1 LRETCECDCGLI
13 QRGRVLLECALQ
25 EFRGRDPIGF
35 FEHGTILHKR
45 LAETHEVIS
54 SAYGGGRYRSG
65 ETIRLGGQSV
75 QHQDLTALSFADA
88 SFAGVMHNDVLEHI
102 ADYRRA
108 LAECHRVLR
117 PGGSLVFTCPVFLY
131 VASTLVRARMINGA
145 VEHLLPPEVHGVQGD
160 PDFPEGFL
168 AFYNFGWDLVETLRG
183 IFEVVETRIFA
194 DPLLGYTSN
203 NHPLVSGGNMLATVF
218 VCRKACS

>member
-1 LRETCECDCGLI
+1 LVFAESTAGHAQYLAFLDKVAHSLRALDGWVEARAPGYYGVCGPCGKPTSISVRGNAHFADSINLRETCECDCGLI

-25 EFRGRDPIGF
+25 EFRGRGPIGL

-54 SAYGGGRYRSG
+54 SAYGGGPYRSG

-131 VASTLVRARMINGA
+131 VASTLDARTHDQRCGRA
-145 VEHLLPPEVHGVQGD
+145 
-160 PDFPEGFL
+160 
-168 AFYNFGWDLVETLRG
+168 
-183 IFEVVETRIFA
+183 
-194 DPLLGYTSN
+194 
-203 NHPLVSGGNMLATVF
+203 F
-218 VCRKACS
+218 VAA

>member
-1 LRETCECDCGLI
+1 
-13 QRGRVLLECALQ
+13 
-25 EFRGRDPIGF
+25 
-35 FEHGTILHKR
+35 
-45 LAETHEVIS
+45 
-54 SAYGGGRYRSG
+54 
-65 ETIRLGGQSV
+65 
-75 QHQDLTALSFADA
+75 
-88 SFAGVMHNDVLEHI
+88 M
-102 ADYRRA
+102 
-108 LAECHRVLR
+108 
-117 PGGSLVFTCPVFLY
+117 
-131 VASTLVRARMINGA
+131 RARMINGA
-145 VEHLLPPEVHGVQGD
+145 VEHLLPPEVHGVQGE